1 MFRPLTTT
9 GTRGKLRVWFWFQ
22 GSYSQ
27 WEHWLRTVG
36 QWSLCVLEYKSDKYS
51 ISVPSRPT
59 MMIINGVIEWFN
71 KRLTVSRLHAGIRS
85 SRMCSDARLTP
96 RRARMW
102 IFPGSAATLKGGTDR
117 CCRGP
122 VDDESSKSNGAQ
134 RDGERWK
141 RCEIKIQWAFKNKV
155 WGRTRMGWEGRWV
168 RKVKGNSATN
178 TVYGCLWSP
187 RILRCLDSNVDR

>member
-1 MFRPLTTT
+1 M
-9 GTRGKLRVWFWFQ
+9 
-22 GSYSQ
+22 
-27 WEHWLRTVG
+27 
-36 QWSLCVLEYKSDKYS
+36 
-51 ISVPSRPT
+51 SR
-59 MMIINGVIEWFN
+59 W
-71 KRLTVSRLHAGIRS
+71 HAGITWRC
-85 SRMCSDARLTP
+85 MCSDAGPTL

-102 IFPGSAATLKGGTDR
+102 SAATLKGRTDR

-122 VDDESSKSNGAQ
+122 VDDESSKSNGVQ

-187 RILRCLDSNVDR
+187 RILRCLDSNVDRSQLGPLARKTFQGYIRQTQSGVAQLVNKQTVKVIITFHISLFKECEEGKMLNYF